1 MLNTPPPPVPSVPG
15 PMVVPGMPY
24 RPGMTYTLPPYMR
37 PGSVIYAPT
46 GSVPSGTYRTHK
58 SSKSAGPPHRR
69 RRPGPPPIRTG
80 KMNAN
85 RRQRRKSETDMIDN
99 EAFQYTGLDRDIA
112 DNFLARQ
119 EQTNSQPGSHVD
131 YSSSSTAAS
140 ETYGKQR
147 SRSSSKT
154 KIVCRD
160 VVM

>member
-1 MLNTPPPPVPSVPG
+1 MLANPPPVPPMPG
-15 PMVVPGMPY
+15 TMVVPGIPY
-24 RPGMTYTLPPYMR
+24 RPAMTYTLPYMR
-37 PGSVIYAPT
+37 PGSVVYAPT
-46 GSVPSGTYRTHK
+46 GAAPIGTYRTQK
-58 SSKSAGPPHRR
+58 SSKSAGPSNRR
-69 RRPGPPPIRTG
+69 RRPGQQPQRSG
-80 KMNAN
+80 KMDAN
-85 RRQRRKSETDMIDN
+85 RRQRRKSEADVIDS

-131 YSSSSTAAS
+131 YSSSSTTAS